1 MVTALVFT
9 LPTGTAGPKDKL
21 YPWEKKHKSPAT
33 TTDAVL
39 CYGASHHRNPFL
51 WDKGRF
57 APYVTYVDPDGKE
70 QWLFDGFIFL
80 ESQDVDR
87 PDSGAYSFMTGVLR
101 DTGVSAGKEQWQELI
116 DYYFTKGN
124 CVDALEQ
131 AVKEATARLGK
142 APCKRRV
149 IMMIPDPTI
158 HRHYIDTT
166 TTMTYRG
173 ELGGRRLDFN
183 SNEDRVAAC
192 RWYIDQVRARFAQ
205 GDYKYIDLAGFYWIR
220 EIAAQPHDTEYSYHL
235 TRSDILL
242 PEIADYLHRLNYTF
256 SWIPFYD
263 ARGHDD
269 WRKFGFDQV
278 YMQPNHYWKPGN
290 DLDSACMKIN
300 RAGTSIEFEFEASIL
315 SADPHSDI
323 YRARMRKYMEYAKKH
338 GIYGTRPLAYYQGSN
353 ALYDLSVSTDKTD
366 REFFHEFCRFVVNN
380 PVRTQHTGKGNK

>member
-149 IMMIPDPTI
+149 IMMLPDPII

-166 TTMTYRG
+166 TTTTYWG

-183 SNEDRVAAC
+183 SNEDRVGLQVVHRPGTGAVRPRRLQIHRPGRVLLDPRDRRPAA
-192 RWYIDQVRARFAQ
+192 RHGVQLPSDPFGHPAPRDRGLPPPAQ
-205 GDYKYIDLAGFYWIR
+205 
-220 EIAAQPHDTEYSYHL
+220 
-235 TRSDILL
+235 
-242 PEIADYLHRLNYTF
+242 LHV
-256 SWIPFYD
+256 
-263 ARGHDD
+263 
-269 WRKFGFDQV
+269 Q
-278 YMQPNHYWKPGN
+278 
-290 DLDSACMKIN
+290 LDSVL
-300 RAGTSIEFEFEASIL
+300 R
-315 SADPHSDI
+315 
-323 YRARMRKYMEYAKKH
+323 
-338 GIYGTRPLAYYQGSN
+338 RP
-353 ALYDLSVSTDKTD
+353 
-366 REFFHEFCRFVVNN
+366 R
-380 PVRTQHTGKGNK
+380 P

>member
-131 AVKEATARLGK
+131 AVKEATARLG
-142 APCKRRV
+142 
-149 IMMIPDPTI
+149 
-158 HRHYIDTT
+158 
-166 TTMTYRG
+166 
-173 ELGGRRLDFN
+173 
-183 SNEDRVAAC
+183 
-192 RWYIDQVRARFAQ
+192 
-205 GDYKYIDLAGFYWIR
+205 
-220 EIAAQPHDTEYSYHL
+220 
-235 TRSDILL
+235 
-242 PEIADYLHRLNYTF
+242 
-256 SWIPFYD
+256 
-263 ARGHDD
+263 
-269 WRKFGFDQV
+269 
-278 YMQPNHYWKPGN
+278 
-290 DLDSACMKIN
+290 
-300 RAGTSIEFEFEASIL
+300 
-315 SADPHSDI
+315 
-323 YRARMRKYMEYAKKH
+323 
-338 GIYGTRPLAYYQGSN
+338 
-353 ALYDLSVSTDKTD
+353 
-366 REFFHEFCRFVVNN
+366 
-380 PVRTQHTGKGNK
+380 

>member
-21 YPWEKKHKSPAT
+21 YPWERKHKSPAT

-57 APYVTYVDPDGKE
+57 APYVTYVDPEGKE

-149 IMMIPDPTI
+149 IMMIPDPI
-158 HRHYIDTT
+158 I
-166 TTMTYRG
+166 
-173 ELGGRRLDFN
+173 
-183 SNEDRVAAC
+183 VAALPLF
-192 RWYIDQVRARFAQ
+192 IQAIAILSLV
-205 GDYKYIDLAGFYWIR
+205 LLTLPIR
-220 EIAAQPHDTEYSYHL
+220 QFPTAK
-235 TRSDILL
+235 
-242 PEIADYLHRLNYTF
+242 YTF
-256 SWIPFYD
+256 LFPLSFIFC
-263 ARGHDD
+263 GS
-269 WRKFGFDQV
+269 FGKSIYNCPSFALIFPKEKGISRFRSV
-278 YMQPNHYWKPGN
+278 
-290 DLDSACMKIN
+290 ACAAVTTKS
-300 RAGTSIEFEFEASIL
+300 GL
-315 SADPHSDI
+315 
-323 YRARMRKYMEYAKKH
+323 
-338 GIYGTRPLAYYQGSN
+338 
-353 ALYDLSVSTDKTD
+353 
-366 REFFHEFCRFVVNN
+366 
-380 PVRTQHTGKGNK
+380 